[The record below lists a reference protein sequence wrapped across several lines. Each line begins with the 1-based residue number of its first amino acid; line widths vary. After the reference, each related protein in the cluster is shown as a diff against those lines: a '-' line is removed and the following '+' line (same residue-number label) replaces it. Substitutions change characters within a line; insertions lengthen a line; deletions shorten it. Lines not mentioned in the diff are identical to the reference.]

1 MKPSLSQLH
10 TEPFTIER
18 EWKHDGI
25 PVLSASV
32 SIPRP
37 TGSGSGVFR
46 RIQRFYDTQARAF
59 LCYCNRWLLPESIAK
74 CEAALAASTP
84 LPHLHAQLSYH
95 ITYNEGGFWSLY
107 TQSCEPDPAGAP
119 FFFRHGDTWD
129 LTAGYPVA
137 LRSFFHPRAHWRS
150 CLLTL
155 AAQEIERQE
164 QAGTALYLPAWRR
177 LLRRHLNP
185 RNYYLTPDG
194 IAFFF
199 PMHSIAPSIERIPVF
214 LLPYS
219 EACVSSPT
227 HKKA

>member
-32 SIPRP
+32 SVPRP
-37 TGSGSGVFR
+37 THSGSSPPR
-46 RIQRFYDTQARAF
+46 RIQRFYNLQAYAF
-59 LCYCNRWLLPESIAK
+59 LRYCNRWLFPESVSK
-74 CEAALAASTP
+74 YEAALEASAP
-84 LPHLHAQLSYH
+84 LPHFHAQLSYR

-107 TQSCEPDPAGAP
+107 TQSCEPDTAGSS

-129 LTAGYPVA
+129 LATGYPIP
-137 LRSFFHPRAHWRS
+137 LSSFFPPHTRWKSR
-150 CLLTL
+150 LLEL
-155 AAQEIERQE
+155 AAQEIQKQE
-164 QAGTALYLPAWRR
+164 QAGTALYLPEWRR

-199 PMHSIAPSIERIPVF
+199 PMHSIAPSVERIPVF

-219 EACVSSPT
+219 ETRLSPPT
-227 HKKA
+227 QTKA